1 MTTFVAV
8 KKAGQL
14 VMAADALARFGIVAN
29 ASRIYDSY
37 SYRENFELKEFWGTG
52 TGPGR
57 SLVLGAMHAA

>member
-29 ASRIYDSY
+29 DSRIYDSY
-37 SYRENFELKEFWGTG
+37 SYREIFEFREFWG

-57 SLVLGAMHAA
+57 SLALGAMHAA